1 MNCYNHIDLPAVA
14 TCIDCGKG
22 LCSEC
27 SNKYTILICDSCSLK
42 RLYTEKSSI
51 ATRWGISIAIAVLF
65 TLLNFEILPK
75 DFLIYLIMLPS
86 MIICVFIISISIQ
99 YGWRALNSVMP
110 PVSFVV
116 SFFISWLLIG
126 WFLAL
131 IGWILYVSIRVTLSF
146 FIGLIITPIMLF
158 KDIKRYK
165 EVNRTIKY
173 ISKR

>member
-1 MNCYNHIDLPAVA
+1 MNCYNHIDQPAVG

-27 SNKYTILICDSCSLK
+27 SNKYTILICDSCNLK

-51 ATRWGISIAIAVLF
+51 ATRWGISIAIAILF

-75 DFLIYLIMLPS
+75 DLIIYLIMLPS

-116 SFFISWLLIG
+116 SFFIGWLLIG

-173 ISKR
+173 ISKG

>member
-1 MNCYNHIDLPAVA
+1 MNCYNHIDQPAVG

-27 SNKYTILICDSCSLK
+27 SNKYNIFICDSCNLK

-65 TLLNFEILPK
+65 TLINFEILPK
-75 DFLIYLIMLPS
+75 DFLIYLIMLPA
-86 MIICVFIISISIQ
+86 MIICVFI
-99 YGWRALNSVMP
+99 G
-110 PVSFVV
+110 
-116 SFFISWLLIG
+116 WLLIG

-173 ISKR
+173 ISKG

>member
-131 IGWILYVSIRVTLSF
+131 IGWILYVAIRVTLSF

-165 EVNRTIKY
+165 EVRKIIECAKG
-173 ISKR
+173 

>member
-1 MNCYNHIDLPAVA
+1 MLPA
-14 TCIDCGKG
+14 
-22 LCSEC
+22 
-27 SNKYTILICDSCSLK
+27 
-42 RLYTEKSSI
+42 
-51 ATRWGISIAIAVLF
+51 
-65 TLLNFEILPK
+65 
-75 DFLIYLIMLPS
+75 

-116 SFFISWLLIG
+116 SFFIGWLLIG

>member
-1 MNCYNHIDLPAVA
+1 MLPA
-14 TCIDCGKG
+14 
-22 LCSEC
+22 
-27 SNKYTILICDSCSLK
+27 
-42 RLYTEKSSI
+42 
-51 ATRWGISIAIAVLF
+51 
-65 TLLNFEILPK
+65 
-75 DFLIYLIMLPS
+75 

-116 SFFISWLLIG
+116 SFFIGWLLIG

-173 ISKR
+173 ISKG

>member
-42 RLYTEKSSI
+42 RLYTEKSSR

-165 EVNRTIKY
+165 EVRKIIECAKG
-173 ISKR
+173 

>member
-116 SFFISWLLIG
+116 SFFIGWLLIG

-173 ISKR
+173 ISKG

>member
-1 MNCYNHIDLPAVA
+1 MNCYNHTDQPAVA

-27 SNKYTILICDSCSLK
+27 SNKYTIFICDSCNLK

-51 ATRWGISIAIAVLF
+51 ATRWGISIAIAILF

-75 DFLIYLIMLPS
+75 DFIIYLIMLPS

-116 SFFISWLLIG
+116 SFFIGWILIG

-131 IGWILYVSIRVTLSF
+131 IGWILYISIRVTLSF

-165 EVNRTIKY
+165 EVRKIIECAKG
-173 ISKR
+173 

>member
-14 TCIDCGKG
+14 TCINCGKG

-165 EVNRTIKY
+165 EVRKIIECAKG
-173 ISKR
+173 

>member
-1 MNCYNHIDLPAVA
+1 MNCYNHIDQPAVG

-27 SNKYTILICDSCSLK
+27 SNKYTIFICDSCNLK

-51 ATRWGISIAIAVLF
+51 ATRWGISIAIAILF

-75 DFLIYLIMLPS
+75 DFIIYLIMLPS
-86 MIICVFIISISIQ
+86 MIICVFIISMSIQ
-99 YGWRALNSVMP
+99 YGWRALNSVIP

-146 FIGLIITPIMLF
+146 FIGLIITPMMLF

-165 EVNRTIKY
+165 EVRKIIECAKG
-173 ISKR
+173 

>member
-146 FIGLIITPIMLF
+146 FIGLIITPIRLF

-165 EVNRTIKY
+165 EVRKIIECAKG
-173 ISKR
+173 

>member
-14 TCIDCGKG
+14 TCLDCGKG

-51 ATRWGISIAIAVLF
+51 ATRWGISIAIAILF

-131 IGWILYVSIRVTLSF
+131 IGWILYVAIRVTLSF

-173 ISKR
+173 ISKG

>member
-1 MNCYNHIDLPAVA
+1 MNCYNHTDQPAVA

-51 ATRWGISIAIAVLF
+51 ATRWGVSIAIAVLF
-65 TLLNFEILPK
+65 TILNFEMLPK
-75 DFLIYLIMLPS
+75 DFLIYLIILPA

-99 YGWRALNSVMP
+99 YGWRALNSVIP
-110 PVSFVV
+110 PISLVV
-116 SFFISWLLIG
+116 SFFIGWFFIG

-131 IGWILYVSIRVTLSF
+131 VSLFLYFAIKLTLSSF
-146 FIGLIITPIMLF
+146 VGIIITPVMLF

-165 EVNRTIKY
+165 EVRKIIECAKG
-173 ISKR
+173 

>member
-27 SNKYTILICDSCSLK
+27 SNKYTILICDSCRLK

-165 EVNRTIKY
+165 EVRKIIECAKG
-173 ISKR
+173 

>member
-131 IGWILYVSIRVTLSF
+131 IGWILYVAIRVTLSF
-146 FIGLIITPIMLF
+146 FIGLIITHIMLF

-165 EVNRTIKY
+165 EVRKIIECAKG
-173 ISKR
+173 

>member
-1 MNCYNHIDLPAVA
+1 MLPA
-14 TCIDCGKG
+14 
-22 LCSEC
+22 
-27 SNKYTILICDSCSLK
+27 
-42 RLYTEKSSI
+42 
-51 ATRWGISIAIAVLF
+51 
-65 TLLNFEILPK
+65 
-75 DFLIYLIMLPS
+75 

-116 SFFISWLLIG
+116 SLFIGWLLIG

-173 ISKR
+173 ISKG

>member
-86 MIICVFIISISIQ
+86 MIICGFIISISIQ

-165 EVNRTIKY
+165 EVRKIIECAKG
-173 ISKR
+173 

>member
-146 FIGLIITPIMLF
+146 FIGLIITPHN
-158 KDIKRYK
+158 
-165 EVNRTIKY
+165 VV
-173 ISKR
+173 

>member
-116 SFFISWLLIG
+116 SFFIGWILIG

-131 IGWILYVSIRVTLSF
+131 IGWILYISIRVTLSF

-173 ISKR
+173 ISKG

>member
-51 ATRWGISIAIAVLF
+51 ATRWCISIAIAVLF

-131 IGWILYVSIRVTLSF
+131 IGWILYVAIRVTLSF

-165 EVNRTIKY
+165 EVRKIIECAKG
-173 ISKR
+173 

>member
-116 SFFISWLLIG
+116 SFFIGWLLIG

-165 EVNRTIKY
+165 EVRKIIECAKG
-173 ISKR
+173 

>member
-1 MNCYNHIDLPAVA
+1 MLPA
-14 TCIDCGKG
+14 
-22 LCSEC
+22 
-27 SNKYTILICDSCSLK
+27 
-42 RLYTEKSSI
+42 
-51 ATRWGISIAIAVLF
+51 
-65 TLLNFEILPK
+65 
-75 DFLIYLIMLPS
+75 
-86 MIICVFIISISIQ
+86 MIIFVFIISISIQ

-110 PVSFVV
+110 PVSFVL
-116 SFFISWLLIG
+116 SFFIGWLLIG

-173 ISKR
+173 ISKG

>member
-42 RLYTEKSSI
+42 HLYTEKSSI

-65 TLLNFEILPK
+65 TLLNFDILPK
-75 DFLIYLIMLPS
+75 DFLIDLIMFPY

-131 IGWILYVSIRVTLSF
+131 IGWILYVAIRVTLSF

-165 EVNRTIKY
+165 EVRKIIECAKG
-173 ISKR
+173 

>member
-116 SFFISWLLIG
+116 SFFIGWILIG

-131 IGWILYVSIRVTLSF
+131 IGWILYISIRVTLSF

-165 EVNRTIKY
+165 EVRKIIECAKG
-173 ISKR
+173 

>member
-1 MNCYNHIDLPAVA
+1 
-14 TCIDCGKG
+14 
-22 LCSEC
+22 
-27 SNKYTILICDSCSLK
+27 
-42 RLYTEKSSI
+42 
-51 ATRWGISIAIAVLF
+51 
-65 TLLNFEILPK
+65 
-75 DFLIYLIMLPS
+75 MLPS

-116 SFFISWLLIG
+116 SFFIGWILIG

-131 IGWILYVSIRVTLSF
+131 IGWILYISIRVTLSF

-173 ISKR
+173 ISKG

>member
-165 EVNRTIKY
+165 EVRKIIECAKG
-173 ISKR
+173 

>member
-42 RLYTEKSSI
+42 RLYTEKLSI

-165 EVNRTIKY
+165 EVRKIIECAKG
-173 ISKR
+173 